1 MTVTGT
7 VLEPNG
13 DPMAS
18 RRIEFIPV
26 RTPVA
31 TGSGI
36 VFTKRV
42 TTTTN
47 ADGEFSVTLQPGIY
61 QVDHRLE
68 SVIQNTQ
75 APIFIRVS
83 DEAGPQDWEAL
94 IRGINQASD
103 FGGLPTPVTAQRIVA
118 DDGSI
123 WEQTW
128 VRQGAYITGQ
138 WTLIS
143 EP

>member
-7 VLEPNG
+7 ILEPNG
-13 DPMAS
+13 DPMAN

-42 TTTTN
+42 AVTTD

-68 SVIQNTQ
+68 SVVQNTQ

-83 DEAGPQDWEAL
+83 NEAGPEDWEDL
-94 IRGINQASD
+94 IRGMNQATD
-103 FGGLPTPVTAQRIVA
+103 FGGLPSPVSFQRVIA

-123 WEQTW
+123 WEKTW
-128 VRQGAYITGQ
+128 LRQGDYVTEQ
-138 WTLIS
+138 WTHIS
-143 EP
+143 G